1 MFSSIQTNLPVF
13 LPLLPVVAALVNN
26 EIIVCCDTK
35 HCCVLP
41 SLCVSAA
48 CGSCTSFFWSLDPVG
63 INIYKSVG
71 DPISYRFLVPI
82 IVSATSC
89 MMMHAKDHFIMM
101 IIVSKATVLNSLN
114 RKKFCI
120 TNN

>member
-1 MFSSIQTNLPVF
+1 MKL
-13 LPLLPVVAALVNN
+13 
-26 EIIVCCDTK
+26 
-35 HCCVLP
+35 
-41 SLCVSAA
+41 LCVVIRNIVVFYQASVFQQRVVHVHH
-48 CGSCTSFFWSLDPVG
+48 FFWSLDPVG

-89 MMMHAKDHFIMM
+89 MMMMHAKDHFIMM
-101 IIVSKATVLNSLN
+101 IIVSKATVLHSLN
-114 RKKFCI
+114 RKKFSI